1 MAKKHADAPPSKVGE
16 IVQQPAAQMAASLT
30 AGQGEFLLYQTE
42 DAQTR
47 IQLRLD
53 DGTVWMSQKQLAELY
68 QVAVPTINAH
78 LRGLFQDGELA
89 ADRTIRKFLI
99 VAREG
104 RRDVER
110 RVDHYNLEVILH
122 LGYRVRS
129 HRGTQFR
136 RWATEQ
142 LKSYLEKGFLLDDDR
157 FKHGQRDGDDGE
169 YFQELLARIRDIR
182 SSEKEFWRMVLDIY
196 ATSIDYDPHTET
208 SQQFFATVQN
218 KMHWAAHGHTAAELI
233 VQRVDAQAQNMGLTS
248 WTAASKGGPV
258 RKADV
263 GIAKNYL
270 NAEELDT
277 LNRIVTAY
285 IEVAELQAQ
294 AHQPMTMRD
303 WATELDNFL
312 RLTRKD
318 ILTHA
323 GKVPAKSALAKAEAA
338 YAEYQ
343 ARVRN
348 LPSPVEKDFE
358 AAIAQPVTQL
368 QKSRKALPN
377 KKKRDEA

>member
-1 MAKKHADAPPSKVGE
+1 MNKDKK
-16 IVQQPAAQMAASLT
+16 IVQQPAGPM

-47 IQLRLD
+47 VQLRLD
-53 DGTVWMSQKQLAELY
+53 DGTVWMSQKQLADLY
-68 QVAVPTINAH
+68 EVRVPTINAH
-78 LRGLFQDGELA
+78 LKSLFQDGELA

-104 RRDVER
+104 TRNVER
-110 RVDHYNLEVILH
+110 LVDHYNLEVILH

-129 HRGTQFR
+129 HRGAQFR
-136 RWATEQ
+136 YWATEQ
-142 LKSYLEKGFLLDDDR
+142 LKSYLEKGFLLDDER
-157 FKHGQRDGDDGE
+157 FKAGQDSN
-169 YFQELLARIRDIR
+169 YFEELLARIRDIR
-182 SSEKEFWRMVLDIY
+182 SSEKEFWRKVLDIY

-218 KMHWAAHGHTAAELI
+218 KMHWAAHGRTAAELI
-233 VQRVDAQAQNMGLTS
+233 VQRVDAQAPNMGLTS

-294 AHQPMTMRD
+294 ARQPMTMRD

-312 RLTRKD
+312 RMTRKD

-323 GKVPAKSALAKAEAA
+323 GKVSAETALTKAQAA

-343 ARVRN
+343 RRMRD
-348 LPSPVEKDFE
+348 LPSPVERDFE
-358 AAIAQPVTQL
+358 AAIAQPIKQV
-368 QKSRKALPN
+368 QKDRKALP
-377 KKKRDEA
+377 KKKKGNEA

>member
-1 MAKKHADAPPSKVGE
+1 MSQDKK
-16 IVQQPAAQMAASLT
+16 IVQQPVGQM

-42 DAQTR
+42 DARTR
-47 IQLRLD
+47 VQLRLD
-53 DGTVWMSQKQLAELY
+53 DGTVWMSQKQLADLY
-68 QVAVPTINAH
+68 QVKVPTINAH
-78 LRGLFQDGELA
+78 LKNLFQDGELA

-104 RRDVER
+104 ARNVER

-129 HRGTQFR
+129 HRGAQFR
-136 RWATEQ
+136 RWVTEQ
-142 LKSYLEKGFLLDDDR
+142 LQDYLEKGFLLDDER
-157 FKHGQRDGDDGE
+157 FKGGQDSG
-169 YFQELLARIRDIR
+169 YFEELLARIRDIR
-182 SSEKEFWRMVLDIY
+182 ASEKVFWRKVLDIY
-196 ATSIDYDPHTET
+196 ATSVDYDPHTET
-208 SQQFFATVQN
+208 SQQVFATVQN

-233 VQRVDAQAQNMGLTS
+233 VQRVDAQAPNMGLTN
-248 WTAASKGGPV
+248 WTGASKGAPV

-294 AHQPMTMRD
+294 ARQPMTMRD
-303 WATELDNFL
+303 WARELDNFL
-312 RLTRKD
+312 RMTRKD

-323 GKVPAKSALAKAEAA
+323 GKVTAEAALAKAQAA

-343 ARVRN
+343 ARIRD
-348 LPSPVEKDFE
+348 LPSPVERDFE
-358 AAIAQPVTQL
+358 AAIAQSVRRL
-368 QKSRKALPN
+368 EKSRKALPN
-377 KKKRDEA
+377 KKKGEQA

>member
-1 MAKKHADAPPSKVGE
+1 MVKQSMTATPVKAGE
-16 IVQQPAAQMAASLT
+16 FAQQPASQI

-47 IQLRLD
+47 VQVRFQDKGIWLTQA
-53 DGTVWMSQKQLAELY
+53 QLAELY
-68 QVAVPTINAH
+68 QCSSQNITQHIRAIYES
-78 LRGLFQDGELA
+78 GELVEQA
-89 ADRTIRKFLI
+89 TCKPYLQVRQER
-99 VAREG
+99 G
-104 RRDVER
+104 RQVSRSLK
-110 RVDHYNLEVILH
+110 HYNLEIVLAV
-122 LGYRVRS
+122 GYRAKS

-142 LKSYLEKGFLLDDDR
+142 LKTYLSKGVLLDDER
-157 FKHGQRDGDDGE
+157 FKRGDDAE
-169 YFQELLARIRDIR
+169 YFEELLARIRDIR
-182 SSEKEFWRMVLDIY
+182 SSEKVFWRKVLDIY
-196 ATSIDYDPHTET
+196 ATSVDYDPKTET

-233 VQRVDAQAQNMGLTS
+233 VQRVDAQAPNMGLTN
-248 WTAASKGGPV
+248 WTGANRGAPV

-270 NAEELDT
+270 NADELDT

-294 AHQPMTMRD
+294 ARQPMTMRD
-303 WATELDNFL
+303 WAQELDNFL

-323 GKVPAKSALAKAEAA
+323 GKVSADAALAKAQAA
-338 YAEYQ
+338 YAEYRS
-343 ARVRN
+343 RVRD

-358 AAIAQPVTQL
+358 VAIAQPAKQL
-368 QKSRKALPN
+368 QKSRKALPS
-377 KKKRDEA
+377 KKKGEQA

>member
-1 MAKKHADAPPSKVGE
+1 MAKKSTASAPFPLGGMAQPS
-16 IVQQPAAQMAASLT
+16 AAQVT
-30 AGQGEFLLYQTE
+30 GQGEFLLYQTE
-42 DAQTR
+42 DAQTHVQVR
-47 IQLRLD
+47 FQDSGIWLTQA
-53 DGTVWMSQKQLAELY
+53 QLAELY
-68 QVAVPTINAH
+68 QCSSQNITQHIRAIYES
-78 LRGLFQDGELA
+78 GELLEQA
-89 ADRTIRKFLI
+89 TCKPYLQVRQER
-99 VAREG
+99 G
-104 RRDVER
+104 RQVSRSLK
-110 RVDHYNLEVILH
+110 HYNLEVALAI
-122 LGYRVRS
+122 GYRAKS

-142 LKSYLEKGFLLDDDR
+142 LKTYLRKGVLLDDER
-157 FKHGQRDGDDGE
+157 FKRGDDAG
-169 YFQELLARIRDIR
+169 YFEELLARIRDIR
-182 SSEKEFWRMVLDIY
+182 SSEKVFWRKVLDIY
-196 ATSIDYDPHTET
+196 ATSMDYDPHTET

-233 VQRVDAQAQNMGLTS
+233 VQRVDAQAPNMGLTN
-248 WTAASKGGPV
+248 WAGASKGAPV

-270 NAEELDT
+270 NGEELDT

-318 ILTHA
+318 ILTGA
-323 GKVPAKSALAKAEAA
+323 GKVQAKTALAKAEAA

-348 LPSPVEKDFE
+348 LHSPVEKDFE
-358 AAIAQPVTQL
+358 AAIAQPVKQL
-368 QKSRKALPN
+368 ERGRKVQPRQKKGDDA
-377 KKKRDEA
+377 

>member
-1 MAKKHADAPPSKVGE
+1 MAMKSMASEPFPVGG
-16 IVQQPAAQMAASLT
+16 IAQQSAAQIT
-30 AGQGEFLLYQTE
+30 GQGEFLLYQTE

-47 IQLRLD
+47 VQVRFQDSGIWLTQA
-53 DGTVWMSQKQLAELY
+53 QLAELY
-68 QVAVPTINAH
+68 QCSSQNITQHIRAIYESGEQVEQATCKPYLQVRQE
-78 LRGLFQDGELA
+78 RGRQVSRSL
-89 ADRTIRKFLI
+89 K
-99 VAREG
+99 
-104 RRDVER
+104 
-110 RVDHYNLEVILH
+110 HYNLEVVLAV
-122 LGYRVRS
+122 GYRAKS

-142 LKSYLEKGFLLDDDR
+142 LKTYLSKGVLLDDER
-157 FKHGQRDGDDGE
+157 FKRGDDAE
-169 YFQELLARIRDIR
+169 YFEELLARIRDIR
-182 SSEKEFWRMVLDIY
+182 SSEKVFWRKVLDIY
-196 ATSIDYDPHTET
+196 ATSMDYDPNTET
-208 SQQFFATVQN
+208 SKQFFATVQN

-233 VQRVDAQAQNMGLTS
+233 VQRVDAQAPNMGLTH
-248 WTAASKGGPV
+248 WTGANRGAPI

-294 AHQPMTMRD
+294 ARQPMTMRD
-303 WATELDNFL
+303 WAQELDNFL

-323 GKVPAKSALAKAEAA
+323 GKVSAETALAKAQAA
-338 YAEYQ
+338 YVEYRT
-343 ARVRN
+343 RVRD
-348 LPSPVEKDFE
+348 LPTRVDKDFE
-358 AAIAQPVTQL
+358 DAIAQPVKQL

-377 KKKRDEA
+377 KKKGEHA

>member
-1 MAKKHADAPPSKVGE
+1 MS
-16 IVQQPAAQMAASLT
+16 
-30 AGQGEFLLYQTE
+30 QGEFLLYQTE

-47 IQLRLD
+47 VQLRLE
-53 DGTVWMSQKQLAELY
+53 GGSVWLTQRQLADLY
-68 QVAVPTINAH
+68 QVSVPTINGH
-78 LRGLFQDGELA
+78 LRTIFQDGELPA
-89 ADRTIRKFLI
+89 ERTIRKFRI

-104 RRDVER
+104 ARDVER
-110 RVDHYNLEVILH
+110 LTDHYSLEVILQ

-129 HRGTQFR
+129 HRGAQFR

-142 LKSYLEKGFLLDDDR
+142 LQGYLEKGFLLDDER
-157 FKHGQRDGDDGE
+157 FKRGQDAD
-169 YFQELLARIRDIR
+169 YFDELLARIRDIR
-182 SSEKEFWRMVLDIY
+182 SSEKVFWRKVLDIY
-196 ATSIDYDPHTET
+196 ATSMDYDPHTET

-233 VQRVDAQAQNMGLTS
+233 VQRVDAQAPNMGLTN
-248 WTAASKGGPV
+248 WAGASKGASV

-270 NAEELDT
+270 NGEELDT

-318 ILTHA
+318 ILTHT
-323 GKVPAKSALAKAEAA
+323 GKVQAKTALAKAEAA

-358 AAIAQPVTQL
+358 AAIAQPVKQL
-368 QKSRKALPN
+368 EKGRKTLPRR
-377 KKKRDEA
+377 KKGDDA